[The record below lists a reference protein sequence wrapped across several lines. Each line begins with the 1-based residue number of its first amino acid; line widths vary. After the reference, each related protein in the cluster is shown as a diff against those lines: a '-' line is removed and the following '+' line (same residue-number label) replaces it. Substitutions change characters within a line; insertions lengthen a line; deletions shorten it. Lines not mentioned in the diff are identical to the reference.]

1 MRSYISILL
10 FVAFALIG
18 AHQNWNNCHWT
29 VTSATT
35 NHPELPAPK
44 WISSTSTN
52 NSVTFTHF
60 ASNDTVNNTFL
71 ITIPNP

>member
-1 MRSYISILL
+1 
-10 FVAFALIG
+10 
-18 AHQNWNNCHWT
+18 

-52 NSVTFTHF
+52 NTVTFTHF
-60 ASNDTVNNTFL
+60 SANQTVNNTFI
-71 ITIPNP
+71 ITIPNPYAYTFAVSDDFFLKRSQLF